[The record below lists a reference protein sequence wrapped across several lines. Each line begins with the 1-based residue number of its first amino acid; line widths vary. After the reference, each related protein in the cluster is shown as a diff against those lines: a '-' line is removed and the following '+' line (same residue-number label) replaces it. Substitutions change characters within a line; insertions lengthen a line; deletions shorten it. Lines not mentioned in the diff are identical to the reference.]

1 MNELTVVSNEIM
13 NAKENL
19 SVWASFTPE
28 TAAEKMALYN
38 ALSAKS
44 TNISELMGKTFRVQN
59 VVFQGREFTND
70 ETGELEKNLKAIII
84 TDNGIYHSYSRGII
98 NSVQSILEMFGL
110 PDQWEQPLE
119 FTVERVALKSGG
131 QTFILRGV

>member
-28 TAAEKMALYN
+28 TASEKMALYN

-44 TNISELMGKTFRVQN
+44 TNISELMGKTFRVLN
-59 VVFQGREFTND
+59 VVFQGREFTNE
-70 ETGELEKNLKAIII
+70 ETKELEKNLKVIII

-110 PDQWEQPLE
+110 PGQWEQPLE
-119 FTVERVALKSGG
+119 FAVERVALKNGG

>member
-28 TAAEKMALYN
+28 TASEKMALYN

-44 TNISELMGKTFRVQN
+44 TNISELMGRTFCIQN
-59 VVFQGREFTND
+59 VVFQGREFTNE
-70 ETGELEKNLKAIII
+70 ETKELEKNLKVIII

-110 PDQWEQPLE
+110 PGQWEQPLE
-119 FTVERVALKSGG
+119 FTVERVALKNGG

>member
-44 TNISELMGKTFRVQN
+44 TNISELMGKTFCVQN
-59 VVFQGREFTND
+59 VVFQGREFTNS

-84 TDNGIYHSYSRGII
+84 TDKGIYHSYSRGII

-110 PDQWEQPLE
+110 PNQWEQPLE
-119 FTVERVALKSGG
+119 FTVERVALKNGG